1 MERIKTLR
9 GFRDIY
15 GEEVEKL
22 RFIEITSR
30 KYFELF
36 GYKEIITPI
45 LENTGLF
52 IRSIGDTTDIV
63 EKEMFTF
70 RDLSGESVTL
80 RPEATAGIVRAY
92 LETGMF
98 AKERISKLFSIGPMF
113 RHERPQ
119 KGRYREF
126 RQIDVEVFGID
137 DPIIDAELIWMTS
150 FILKEIGLEKK
161 YTIEVNSVG
170 CPVCRAN
177 FKNIIVDYFEAKE
190 EGLCN
195 DCKRRLHKN
204 PLRIFDCKNT
214 QCKEIGATSPM
225 LYDNLCESC
234 KIHFNGFLEYLNTL
248 KLNVIINKRLVRG
261 LDYYTRTVFEFI
273 SNDLGA
279 QNAFLAGGR
288 YNNLVEAMGGPNVP
302 GIGFAIGM
310 DRLAMLI
317 NEPVKKAPP
326 QFFFAYLGDR
336 AKALIIPFMERFI
349 ETQLKLSYLPQA
361 KSLKSQMRYAD
372 ALKADY
378 VLIVGDDEIEKGI
391 IVIRDM
397 KRGNQINIPL
407 DISSL
412 IQNLSAFFEK

>member
-1 MERIKTLR
+1 MEKIKTLR

-22 RFIEITSR
+22 RLIETTSR

-36 GYKEIITPI
+36 GYREIIIPV

-70 RDLSGESVTL
+70 KDLSGESVTL

-98 AKERISKLFSIGPMF
+98 AKERVSKLFSIGPMF

-137 DPIIDAELIWMTS
+137 DPMIDAELIWMTS
-150 FILKEIGLEKK
+150 FILKEIGLEK
-161 YTIEVNSVG
+161 YAIEVNSVG
-170 CPVCRAN
+170 CPVCRTN

-190 EGLCN
+190 ENLCD
-195 DCKRRLHKN
+195 DCKRRLRKN
-204 PLRIFDCKNT
+204 PLRIFDCKNK
-214 QCKEIGATSPM
+214 QCKEIGAASPV
-225 LYDNLCESC
+225 LFDNLCDSC
-234 KIHFNGFLEYLNTL
+234 KIHFYGFLEYLNTL
-248 KLNVIINKRLVRG
+248 KLNVSINKRLVRG

-273 SNDLGA
+273 SNELGA

-310 DRLAMLI
+310 ERLAMLI
-317 NEPVKKAPP
+317 DKTVKKATP

-336 AKALIIPFMERFI
+336 AKAFIIPFMERFI
-349 ETQLKLSYLPQA
+349 EKNLKLSYLPQA

-372 ALKADY
+372 AIKADY
-378 VLIVGDDEIEKGI
+378 VLILGDDEIEKNI
-391 IVIRDM
+391 IVVRDM
-397 KRGNQINIPL
+397 AKGNQFNIPL
-407 DISSL
+407 DNLAL
-412 IQNLSAFFEK
+412 IQNLSAFLEK